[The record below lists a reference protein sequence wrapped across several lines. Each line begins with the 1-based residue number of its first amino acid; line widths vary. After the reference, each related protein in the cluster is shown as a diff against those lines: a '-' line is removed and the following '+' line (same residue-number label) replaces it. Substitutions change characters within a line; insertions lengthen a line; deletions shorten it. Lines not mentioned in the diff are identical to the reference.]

1 MRLEFVWW
9 SARGCRERIIRER
22 ERSKTRH
29 AVTQKRLI
37 NRSIYNPKQAMP
49 FEENTARVYTS
60 HVWSEKTIME
70 NNNEGNW

>member
-1 MRLEFVWW
+1 MRLEFGGLPEAVENG
-9 SARGCRERIIRER
+9 SSEERG
-22 ERSKTRH
+22 RSKTRH